1 MKTSFKSV
9 SVILPAIN
17 ETYSMT
23 ETVNIIMDTCNPEDI
38 REFFIV
44 LCKKTTPE
52 CVKTAETIKESNCGV
67 PVEIYFQE
75 KPFIGMA
82 LREAM
87 ELVKGSHFIM
97 MSTDL
102 ETDPYVVS
110 KMIEEEKKNP
120 DGIITVSRWIKGGG
134 FKGYSKIKLIANYI
148 FEKLIAWIF
157 FSKCT
162 DLTYAYRIFPTELMR
177 SIIWEEEKHP
187 FFLETALKPIRIG
200 VKMTEVPGKWEAR
213 TEGESQNSFWENFI
227 YFRTAF
233 RIRFMNKTKIVKQ
246 N

>member
-1 MKTSFKSV
+1 MKTKFKSV

-23 ETVNIIMDTCNPEDI
+23 ETVNIILDTCKKEDVC
-38 REFFIV
+38 EFFIV
-44 LCKKTTPE
+44 LCSKSTPD
-52 CVKTAETIKESNCGV
+52 CVKTAETIRDSDCGV
-67 PVEIYFQE
+67 PVEIYFQK

-82 LREAM
+82 LREAL

-102 ETDPYVVS
+102 ETDPNVVS
-110 KMIEEEKKNP
+110 KMIEDEKKNP
-120 DGIITVSRWIKGGG
+120 DGIVTVSRWIKGGG

-148 FEKLIAWIF
+148 FEKMIAWLF

-162 DLTYAYRIFPTELMR
+162 DLTYAYRIFPTDLMR
-177 SIIWEEEKHP
+177 SISWEEEKHP
-187 FFLETALKPIRIG
+187 FFLETVLKPIRLG
-200 VKMTEVPGKWEAR
+200 VKLTEVPGKWEAR
-213 TEGESQNSFWENFI
+213 TEGESQNSFFENFL

-233 RIRFMNKTKIVKQ
+233 RIRFMKKEKILK
-246 N
+246 